1 MYKLAT
7 ITTVASIVVAAS
19 YFQTLE
25 TQGLFAIA
33 WIGGFVFVASI
44 TLSKAFG
51 MKP

>member
-7 ITTVASIVVAAS
+7 ITIIISMPFAFT
-19 YFQTLE
+19 FE